1 MSSGRSQQNAIIN
14 HQNEQI
20 RKQYEMD
27 LKNYEFSYGQRVRRD
42 DEGNPIKDEG
52 GDIIFD
58 QMFDD
63 DGSKSGVL
71 NDQYD
76 YAVEGLNI
84 RKAKDIEINEYQEE
98 TARQNWE
105 QGKSMQQFQWDQE
118 DRIYR
123 KNIDQYNDQL
133 DFNELEYTD
142 ALARER
148 QVLDETFIGAAF
160 ENQGL
165 IQDLYEQTGT
175 AGFAKTQAKLGLLA
189 KEETAEYQ
197 KQKQLVNLKQNTKS
211 AEFRTGGEQ
220 LNILDRRGQTRF
232 QQASLGQ
239 GLAEREANRRFQMA
253 GLMLDTKTR
262 TQMTDFQNEMI
273 RREQRKQNMD
283 AAHQN
288 QEATIRALQQS
299 GQAQLTQA
307 GRSQGKAV
315 QMVMAELGRN
325 NAYLADTLVR
335 GQQTAEARMKQNKIN
350 NLNAIQKAA
359 LAEQQINVGTIQ
371 DITKTM
377 MGIEEAE
384 RGLKIGDAKS
394 QLNMDEIKQ
403 AVMNNVENATLD
415 VENIEQNLKQAQSET
430 GLSLKKTDWD
440 LANVG
445 SRFKTNQDILRT
457 SLESAVAASEMNEK
471 DIYRAKRSADM
482 MAEARKM
489 LDPSVGR
496 ENIDLDQFQPLD
508 IPLPAYQD
516 PMAPNTPPAPMQG
529 AMQSNIGLGAAIP
542 GAAMGGLA
550 AGLGAAT
557 FANTAAGSAMGLTAG
572 VFGPLVG
579 LGAFALGLF

>member
-1 MSSGRSQQNAIIN
+1 MSGRSSQNAIID

-20 RKQYEMD
+20 QKQYAMD
-27 LKNYEFSYGQRVRRD
+27 LRNYQFSYGKKARRNED
-42 DEGNPIKDEG
+42 GELVKDEKG
-52 GDIIFD
+52 NVIFD
-58 QMFDD
+58 QQFDR
-63 DGSKSGVL
+63 DGTKAGRL

-76 YAVEGLNI
+76 HAVEGLAI
-84 RKAKDIEINEYQEE
+84 RKAKDKEVNEYQNE

-123 KNIDQYNDQL
+123 KNIDQYENQL

-148 QVLDETFIGAAF
+148 VALEETFIGAAF

-165 IQDLYEQTGT
+165 IQDLYEQTGA

-189 KEETAEYQ
+189 KENTAEYQ
-197 KQKQLVNLKQNTKS
+197 KTKQLVNLKQNTTS
-211 AEFRTGGEQ
+211 ARYRTGGEQ
-220 LNILDRRGQTRF
+220 INILDRRGKTRF
-232 QQASLGQ
+232 QQASLQQ
-239 GLAEREANRRFQMA
+239 GLAEREAERRFQMA

-273 RREQRKQNMD
+273 RRQSNDQSAE
-283 AAHQN
+283 AAHRT
-288 QEATIRALQQS
+288 QENTIRALQQS
-299 GQAQLTQA
+299 GQAQLTHA

-335 GQQTAEARMKQNKIN
+335 GQQTADARMRQNKIN
-350 NLNAIQKAA
+350 NLNTIQKAA
-359 LAEQQINVGTIQ
+359 LAEQQINVRTIK
-371 DITKTM
+371 DIEKTM
-377 MGIEEAE
+377 MGIREAE
-384 RGLKIGDAKS
+384 RGLKMGDARS
-394 QLNMDEIKQ
+394 QLNLDEIKQ
-403 AVMNNVENATLD
+403 AVMNNVENTTLD

-430 GLSLKKTDWD
+430 GLSLKKTDWQLD
-440 LANVG
+440 NVG

-457 SLESAVAASEMNEK
+457 SIESAVRASEMNEK
-471 DIYRAKRSADM
+471 DIYRAKKSADM

-489 LDPSVGR
+489 LDPSTGR
-496 ENIDLDQFQPLD
+496 DDIDLDKFKPLD

-516 PMAPNTPPAPMQG
+516 PMAPKAPPAPIKG
-529 AMQSNIGLGAAIP
+529 AQQSNITLGQALP
-542 GAAMGGLA
+542 GAALGGLTTGLA
-550 AGLGAAT
+550 VGASTAGMKSLGAL
-557 FANTAAGSAMGLTAG
+557 AG
-572 VFGPLVG
+572 GPIGIIAG

>member
-1 MSSGRSQQNAIIN
+1 MSSGRSSQNKIIE
-14 HQNEQI
+14 HQNKQI
-20 RKQYEMD
+20 KKQYEMD
-27 LKNYEFSYGQRVRRD
+27 LANYEYQYGLKK
-42 DEGNPIKDEG
+42 NKD
-52 GDIIFD
+52 GDFV
-58 QMFDD
+58 Q
-63 DGSKSGVL
+63 
-71 NDQYD
+71 QYD
-76 YAVEGLNI
+76 EDGTKAGFIQDKYEFAVEGLAL
-84 RKAKDIEINEYQEE
+84 RKAADEKINEYQNE

-105 QGKSMQQFQWDQE
+105 QGKSMQEFTWNQE
-118 DRIYR
+118 DRVYR
-123 KNIDQYNDQL
+123 KNIDQYNSQL
-133 DFNELEYTD
+133 DFNELEYID

-148 QVLDETFIGAAF
+148 QVLNENFIGAAF

-189 KEETAEYQ
+189 KENTAEYQ
-197 KQKQLVNLKQNTKS
+197 KQKQLVNLKQNTTS
-211 AEFRTGGEQ
+211 ARYRTSGEE
-220 LNILDRRGQTRF
+220 LNVLDRRGQTRF

-335 GQQTAEARMKQNKIN
+335 GQLIAEARMKQNKIN

-377 MGIEEAE
+377 MGVEEAE
-384 RGLKIGDAKS
+384 RGLKMGDARS

-403 AVMNNVENATLD
+403 AVYNNVENASLD

-440 LANVG
+440 LDNVG
-445 SRFKTNQDILRT
+445 SRFKTNQDIIRA
-457 SLESAVAASEMNEK
+457 SLESAVRASEMNEK

-496 ENIDLDQFQPLD
+496 EDVDLDQFQPLN
-508 IPLPAYQD
+508 IPLPKYQN
-516 PMAPNTPPAPMQG
+516 PMAPNIPPAPIKG
-529 AMQSNIGLGAAIP
+529 DTQSQMGVGAAIP
-542 GAAMGGLA
+542 GAALGGA
-550 AGLGAAT
+550 VAGLGTAA
-557 FANTAAGSAMGLTAG
+557 FASSTAGSAILSNMGITMGA
-572 VFGPLVG
+572 GPLGLAVG
-579 LGAFALGLF
+579 LGSFALGLF

>member
-1 MSSGRSQQNAIIN
+1 MSGGRSSQNRIID

-27 LKNYEFSYGQRVRRD
+27 LKNYEYQYGLKKD
-42 DEGNPIKDEG
+42 ADGN
-52 GDIIFD
+52 FV
-58 QMFDD
+58 QQFDD
-63 DGSKSGVL
+63 DGSKAGAIQ
-71 NDQYD
+71 DQYEYAQESLNLRKQADQETRD
-76 YAVEGLNI
+76 Y
-84 RKAKDIEINEYQEE
+84 QQE

-118 DRIYR
+118 DRVYR
-123 KNIDQYNDQL
+123 KNIDQYNNQL
-133 DFNELEYTD
+133 DFNELEFAD
-142 ALARER
+142 AVSRER
-148 QVLDETFIGAAF
+148 AVLDERFIGAAF

-165 IQDLYEQTGT
+165 IQDLYEQTGS
-175 AGFAKTQAKLGLLA
+175 AGFAKTQAKLGLLS
-189 KEETAEYQ
+189 KENTAEYQ
-197 KQKQLVNLKQNTKS
+197 KQIQLVNLKQNTKS
-211 AEFRTGGEQ
+211 AGYRTGSEQ
-220 LNILDRRGQTRF
+220 INILDRRGQTRF

-239 GLAEREANRRFQMA
+239 GLAEREANRRFQKA
-253 GLMLDTKTR
+253 SILLDTKTR
-262 TQMTDFQNEMI
+262 TQMTDYQNEMI

-283 AAHQN
+283 AAHQT
-288 QEATIRALQQS
+288 EESIIRSLQAS
-299 GQAQLTQA
+299 GQAQLGQA

-325 NAYLADTLVR
+325 NAYIADTLVR
-335 GQQTAEARMKQNKIN
+335 GQETAEARMKQNKIN

-359 LAEQQINVGTIQ
+359 LAEQQINFSTVQ

-377 MGIEEAE
+377 MGVEEAE

-457 SLESAVAASEMNEK
+457 SLESAVAASEMNER

-489 LDPSVGR
+489 LDPSAGR
-496 ENIDLDQFQPLD
+496 EDIDLDQFEPLN

-516 PMAPNTPPAPMQG
+516 PMAPNTPPAPIQG
-529 AMQSNIGLGAAIP
+529 AMQSNLGLGSAIP
-542 GAAMGGLA
+542 GAALGGA
-550 AGLGAAT
+550 VAGLSTAA
-557 FANTAAGSAMGLTAG
+557 FASSTAGSAILSNMGITMGA
-572 VFGPLVG
+572 GPLGLAVG
-579 LGAFALGLF
+579 LGSFALGLF